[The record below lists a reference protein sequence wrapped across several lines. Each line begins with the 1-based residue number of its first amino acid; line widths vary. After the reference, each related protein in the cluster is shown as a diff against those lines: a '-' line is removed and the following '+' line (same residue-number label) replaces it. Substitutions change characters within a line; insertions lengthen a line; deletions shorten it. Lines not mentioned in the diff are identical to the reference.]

1 MHYYVEE
8 PIISLERLNVV
19 VSLVQVNYTVTM
31 VLYYI
36 YNISTTLSVI
46 EFSIELKSSVPYS

>member
-19 VSLVQVNYTVTM
+19 VSLVQANYTVTM